1 MTSRSE
7 VANGVPDETHGAARK
22 PVVGVVIYENAQ
34 WTAGAIYI
42 RNLISA
48 LASLPA
54 DQRPIV
60 RLIGLLGARLDLVR
74 ELSRLDFVETRTPIE
89 RSTAQTLAYRA
100 MRKTGRTLFGAK
112 ADPELRGTD
121 VVFPCL
127 IPDRSRGPQMFWVP
141 DFQEHH
147 FPELFSDTERQKRRA
162 INQDI
167 ARQDATLVLSSQ
179 AALRDFQKFY
189 PNARIA
195 PRIWNFTTTISS
207 AEQGGREPRQTYGL
221 PEKFLYLPNQFWV
234 HKDHATAFRALA
246 NLKQR
251 GLRIPLVCTGL
262 EQDHRR
268 PGHMDMLRQM
278 AGELGLSDQIQFL
291 GLVPRNDQFEI
302 FRAAAAVLQTSLFE
316 GWSTVVEDARAVG
329 RPLIVTDLDVHR
341 EQCGEA
347 ARYFRRA
354 SPQDLAHVLE
364 KAWPGLRP
372 GPDLQAESTAIGA
385 AAVRT
390 RAAGERFMQIITEAF
405 DSKRL
410 GNPQQHQ

>member
-1 MTSRSE
+1 MTS
-7 VANGVPDETHGAARK
+7 APTAPPAGDKCK

-48 LASLPA
+48 LASLPG
-54 DQRPIV
+54 DERPIV
-60 RLIGLLGARLDLVR
+60 RLVGLLGARLDLVR

-100 MRKTGRTLFGAK
+100 IRKSGRTLFGAI

-127 IPDRSRGPQMFWVP
+127 VPDRGRGPQMFWVP

-147 FPELFSDTERQKRRA
+147 FPELFSDTERQKRLA
-162 INQDI
+162 INQAI
-167 ARQDATLVLSSQ
+167 ARQDATLVLSSE
-179 AALRDFQKFY
+179 AALQDFQRFY
-189 PNARIA
+189 PGARIT
-195 PRIWNFTTTISS
+195 PRIWNFTTTISP
-207 AEQGGREPRQTYGL
+207 AEQGGREPRAAYGL

-246 NLKQR
+246 ILKQR

-268 PGHMDMLRQM
+268 PGHMDMLRHLVS
-278 AGELGLSDQIQFL
+278 ELGLSEQIQFL

-316 GWSTVVEDARAVG
+316 GWSTVVEDARTAG
-329 RPLIVTDLDVHR
+329 RPLIVSDLDVHR
-341 EQCGEA
+341 EQCGKT
-347 ARYFRRA
+347 ARYFRRS
-354 SPQDLAHVLE
+354 SPEDLARVLE
-364 KAWPGLRP
+364 ETWPGLRP
-372 GPDLQAESTAIGA
+372 GPELDAESVSA
-385 AAVRT
+385 AQAFTRT
-390 RAAGERFMQIITEAF
+390 RAAGERFMQIVTETIERK
-405 DSKRL
+405 DQ
-410 GNPQQHQ
+410 G

>member
-1 MTSRSE
+1 MP
-7 VANGVPDETHGAARK
+7 VGGARK

-48 LASLPA
+48 LASLPR
-54 DQRPIV
+54 DQRPTV
-60 RLIGLLGARLDLVR
+60 RLVGLLGARLDLVR

-89 RSTAQTLAYRA
+89 RNALQTLVYRA
-100 MRKTGRTLFGAK
+100 VRKSGRTLFGAI

-147 FPELFSDTERQKRRA
+147 FPELFSAGERQKRLA

-179 AALRDFQKFY
+179 AALGDFQKFY
-189 PNARIA
+189 PDARIT
-195 PRIWNFTTTISS
+195 PRIWNFTTTISA

-246 NLKQR
+246 ILKQR
-251 GLRIPLVCTGL
+251 GLPIPLVCTGL

-278 AGELGLSDQIQFL
+278 VGELGLSDRIQFL

-316 GWSTVVEDARAVG
+316 GWSTVIEDARTVG

-347 ARYFRRA
+347 ARYFRRS
-354 SPQDLAHVLE
+354 SPEDLARVLAV
-364 KAWPGLRP
+364 AWPVLRA
-372 GPDLQAESTAIGA
+372 GPDLKAEATAA
-385 AAVRT
+385 AEAAVRT
-390 RAAGERFMQIITEAF
+390 REAGERFMQIVTDTIAQ
-405 DSKRL
+405 RHQ
-410 GNPQQHQ
+410 GNPQRGLQQEHL